1 MNSSSLSVGDVVSAG
16 LRIYRDRF
24 KDYFPIAITAALW
37 SIVPV
42 YGWAKYTTAA
52 GLISRLAFGEIT
64 EKPESVTEARNQV
77 NPLMW
82 TFLLGSLL
90 VVLIFLGVMLG
101 AGVIIILLA
110 FIASS
115 APALNFILIP
125 GFILG
130 FFILFLWLFT
140 RLSLVELIIG
150 IERTSE
156 AKRALDRSWS
166 LTKPFVSRLLLIN
179 FVASLITIPIYFIS
193 NLITGV
199 IQVIVG
205 GVFGE
210 ESAVASQIIFVFSL
224 VINVL
229 FTGITM
235 PFWQSIKAAIYYD
248 LRSQREGID
257 LL

>member
-1 MNSSSLSVGDVVSAG
+1 VSAG

-24 KDYFPIAITAALW
+24 KVYFPLAIIAALW
-37 SIVPV
+37 SIVPI
-42 YGWAKYTTAA
+42 YGWAKYVTAS

-90 VVLIFLGVMLG
+90 VGLIFLGVVLG
-101 AGVIIILLA
+101 AGVMII
-110 FIASS
+110 FIGFISSS
-115 APALNFILIP
+115 APALNFIFIP

-130 FFILFLWLFT
+130 FLILCLWLFT

-150 IERTSE
+150 IEKTPK
-156 AKRALDRSWS
+156 ATKALGRSWS

-179 FVASLITIPIYFIS
+179 FVASLITIPIYFAA
-193 NLITGV
+193 NLITGI
-199 IQVIVG
+199 IQAIMS
-205 GVFGE
+205 GVLGE
-210 ESAVASQIIFVFSL
+210 ESAVASQIIFIFSL
-224 VINVL
+224 AINVL

-248 LRSQREGID
+248 LRTQREGID